1 MAAALMKAATPNT
14 IKGLKD
20 GTVNL
25 VAGNCHQRNDTC
37 FDWSKPGK
45 YLPVP
50 LPPPPKPDP
59 APAPPK
65 AAYDSKGLNQ
75 TRIAQQQVG
84 STSVRIEHPATI
96 ESKGVA
102 IASRM
107 TEHASETMNGD
118 HQAQATNFLSS
129 SSSISEAAPTSS
141 PSLGINSTST
151 PLEVFHDLPIAT
163 SPPIR
168 RSILRY
174 RWS

>member
-20 GTVNL
+20 GMVNL

-50 LPPPPKPDP
+50 PPPPPKPDP

-65 AAYDSKGLNQ
+65 AAYDSKGLNNQ

-84 STSVRIEHPATI
+84 STSVRLEHPATI

-118 HQAQATNFLSS
+118 HLAQATTLLSS
-129 SSSISEAAPTSS
+129 SESAPTSS
-141 PSLGINSTST
+141 PSLSSDNSTST
-151 PLEVFHDLPIAT
+151 PLDVFHDLPIAT
-163 SPPIR
+163 SAPIR

-174 RWS
+174 RRS